1 MSRGIRKINRP
12 SASDKEASI
21 GFFQIRT
28 INFPAQIN
36 YLRVPTMAA
45 AALLG
50 RTFIRHHYDIG
61 PSVARSLDK
70 RPPEA

>member
-1 MSRGIRKINRP
+1 MRKIDRR
-12 SASDKEASI
+12 SAGDKEARI

-36 YLRVPTMAA
+36 YLRVPAMVA

-50 RTFIRHHYDIG
+50 RTFIRHHYDIR
-61 PSVARSLDK
+61 PSVTRSLDK

>member
-1 MSRGIRKINRP
+1 MPKIHRR
-12 SASDKEASI
+12 SEGDKARI

-28 INFPAQIN
+28 INLPAQIN
-36 YLRVPTMAA
+36 YLRVPAMIAA
-45 AALLG
+45 PLLG
-50 RTFIRHHYDIG
+50 GTFIRHHYDIR